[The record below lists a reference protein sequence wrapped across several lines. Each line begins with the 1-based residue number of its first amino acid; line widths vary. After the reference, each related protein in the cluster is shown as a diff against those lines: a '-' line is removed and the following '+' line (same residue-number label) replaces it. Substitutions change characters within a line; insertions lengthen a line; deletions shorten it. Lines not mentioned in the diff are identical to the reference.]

1 MQLETKHYY
10 DDETLEFVA
19 SRFFIDGEEVKF
31 EDYQYF
37 IKGLEEQNNK
47 YEEKTEENPYE
58 YVDEDEVCECDECKY
73 KDKKKYESCDND
85 CKYMNCD
92 ECCNDFCDCENE
104 GCEDCSNE
112 YESCKDCKDDEFD
125 YGDLLE
131 VFTCRIMEADKDYKL
146 VKEILDEFADIFIPD
161 YDEDEFEIECE
172 NECDCMIE
180 ECNCENVELT
190 DERIEEIKLI
200 EVVANKIENI
210 QCTCGYELR
219 DALFWLYSTGK
230 SIGWNDHCCF
240 IQKLMDDEKYKDYK
254 ENKESKKDKYNI
266 TCNLTV
272 NNTKEDI
279 NKATEQIFNMINNAI
294 RCG

>member
-73 KDKKKYESCDND
+73 KDKKKYESCNDN

-104 GCEDCSNE
+104 GCEDCE
-112 YESCKDCKDDEFD
+112 GCKVEEFD
-125 YGDLLE
+125 YGELLE
-131 VFTCRIMEADKDYKL
+131 LFAYRVIDTGGCPECI
-146 VKEILDEFADIFIPD
+146 KEILDEFADIFIPD
-161 YDEDEFEIECE
+161 YDEDEFENDGEDCDVCCECTCECE
-172 NECDCMIE
+172 NEE
-180 ECNCENVELT
+180 FS
-190 DERIEEIKLI
+190 DEQLEEIKII
-200 EVVANKIENI
+200 EEFTDNI
-210 QCTCGYELR
+210 MNIKCGAELR
-219 DALFWLYSTGK
+219 NELYRLYSMGK

-240 IQKLMDDEKYKDYK
+240 IRELMKH
-254 ENKESKKDKYNI
+254 
-266 TCNLTV
+266 
-272 NNTKEDI
+272 
-279 NKATEQIFNMINNAI
+279 
-294 RCG
+294 